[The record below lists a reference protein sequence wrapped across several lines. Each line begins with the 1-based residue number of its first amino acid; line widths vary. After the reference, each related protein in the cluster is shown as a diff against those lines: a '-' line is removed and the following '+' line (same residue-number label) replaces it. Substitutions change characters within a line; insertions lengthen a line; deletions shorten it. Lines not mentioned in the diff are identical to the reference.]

1 MLNGPRHLRPKA
13 ARRDYYSPVAAGE
26 SQRASMIP
34 RPGSAPTIQEAAGAL
49 IHHHATDWAPTT
61 RRNARLY
68 LQLNRFPAFCED
80 RGLST
85 IDQLTTAH
93 VHDFLVDISG
103 LLKPETVAKYRIYL
117 RALARFCAATPGYGD
132 GLRDVDRIPPPRLA
146 RTKLPVALT
155 KEQEQAV
162 VAAAAAGRDRL
173 IVQTLLACGLR
184 VSELCALLVSDLSL
198 THRPPFVRVRGTAH
212 DRDITKSGEDRNV
225 PFRTKY
231 PGLPRDLL
239 EYVSAGR
246 DADGHAGGRLEVFL
260 SQRRGGRREW
270 APLTPSGVEQL
281 MDRIGSRTKIHCNP
295 HRLRHTWATRC
306 VEAGVPMF
314 HLQQAGGWRSI
325 EMVRRYY
332 SADARTMLEAFARA
346 YED

>member
-1 MLNGPRHLRPKA
+1 MPDGPRHLRPKA
-13 ARRDYYSPVAAGE
+13 PRRDYYSPVVVSEPQAA
-26 SQRASMIP
+26 SAFP
-34 RPGSAPTIQEAAGAL
+34 RPGSTPTIQDAAAAL
-49 IHHHATDWAPTT
+49 IRYHATDWATTT

-85 IDQLTTAH
+85 IDQLTTARI
-93 VHDFLVDISG
+93 HDFLADISG
-103 LLKPETVAKYRIYL
+103 VLKPETVAKYRIYL
-117 RALARFCAATPGYGD
+117 RALARFCTATPGYGD
-132 GLRDVDRIPPPRLA
+132 GLADVDRIPPPRLA
-146 RTKLPVALT
+146 RNKLPVALT

-162 VAAAAAGRDRL
+162 VAAAAQGRDRL

-184 VSELCALLVSDLSL
+184 VSELCALLVPDLNL
-198 THRPPFVRVRGTAH
+198 AHRPPFVRVRGTAH

-231 PGLPRDLL
+231 ASLPKDLL
-239 EYVSAGR
+239 DYVSAGR
-246 DADGHAGGRLEVFL
+246 DAEGHAGARLEVFL
-260 SQRRGGRREW
+260 SQRRGGLREW

-281 MDRIGSRTKIHCNP
+281 MDRIGARAKVHCNP

-332 SADARTMLEAFARA
+332 SADARTMLEAFAHA